1 MLKAY
6 SRNCKAHIKE
16 FLGILHFTIILK
28 KKIKNWANVNVLYCF
43 SSLADA
49 LEGLRITIH

>member
-16 FLGILHFTIILK
+16 FLGILHFTIIKK
-28 KKIKNWANVNVLYCF
+28 KKIGQMLTFYIVLV
-43 SSLADA
+43 L
-49 LEGLRITIH
+49 

>member
-16 FLGILHFTIILK
+16 FLGILHFTIIFFK
-28 KKIKNWANVNVLYCF
+28 NKNWANVNVLYCF

>member
-6 SRNCKAHIKE
+6 SRNCQEHIKE
-16 FLGILHFTIILK
+16 FLGILHFTIIF
-28 KKIKNWANVNVLYCF
+28 KIKNKNWANLNVLYCF

-49 LEGLRITIH
+49 LEGLRITIY